1 MRNIFWR
8 EELNVGKVYWD
19 QKQSI
24 DRLIRKILNQISA
37 SEKRI
42 FEKVPANIEEKLN
55 AREINKYVDSKRI
68 L

>member
-1 MRNIFWR
+1 MYKIFWR

-37 SEKRI
+37 REKRI
-42 FEKVPANIEEKLN
+42 SEKVHPNNEEKLN
-55 AREINKYVDSKRI
+55 AREVNKYVDSKRI
-68 L
+68 I

>member
-42 FEKVPANIEEKLN
+42 FEKVHANIEEKLN